1 MYSRFPPERREK
13 IRLPEHYSGCAF
25 SPDSPY
31 PPPAPEDREKKE
43 PHGRVSVDSNSDART
58 ESRKEDREN
67 PPKELPKESPLEEG
81 TQAEST
87 PLPITESPKKATG
100 LSLFGNH
107 GLSIPIGLS
116 FDELLLIGLI
126 LLLARSETESDII
139 LWLVLLLFCK

>member
-25 SPDSPY
+25 SPNHPY
-31 PPPAPEDREKKE
+31 PPPASENRERKEANSYDPVDRK
-43 PHGRVSVDSNSDART
+43 NDAHT
-58 ESRKEDREN
+58 ESQKDEREN
-67 PPKELPKESPLEEG
+67 FPKETPTVLSNEENNRRD
-81 TQAEST
+81 ST
-87 PLPITESPKKATG
+87 PPSAETKKATG
-100 LSLFGNH
+100 LSLFGDH

-126 LLLARSETESDII
+126 LLLARSETESDVI